1 MGHTVTRSVARREE
15 IMPIPGGQITT
26 STIWTQPVEE
36 PVVEETTE
44 ETEEET
50 DDL

>member
-1 MGHTVTRSVARREE
+1 MGNTVTRSVARREE

-36 PVVEETTE
+36 VTE
-44 ETEEET
+44 EAEVNDE
-50 DDL
+50 D

>member
-1 MGHTVTRSVARREE
+1 
-15 IMPIPGGQITT
+15 MPIPGGQITT

-44 ETEEET
+44 EAEVNDE
-50 DDL
+50 D